1 MKALSIWQPWA
12 QLLAVGVKHDET
24 RSWGTSYRG
33 PILIHAA
40 KRKMNYS
47 TEFIGLHRSPFYKY
61 FKVMGYGAYENILAL
76 PHGAIIGMAEL
87 VDCRKIDQEYHDFV
101 RDFCRSDYAFG
112 DFTVGRYAWRME
124 KPVLF
129 KEPIPAAGKQ
139 GLWNWDGDLPELP
152 LWQPWEGE

>member
-24 RSWGTSYRG
+24 RSWGTNYRG

-87 VDCRKIDQEYHDFV
+87 VDCRKIF
-101 RDFCRSDYAFG
+101 
-112 DFTVGRYAWRME
+112 
-124 KPVLF
+124 
-129 KEPIPAAGKQ
+129 
-139 GLWNWDGDLPELP
+139 
-152 LWQPWEGE
+152 